1 MDVKAWRGC
10 GVAIRLSSLAV
21 LGALLL
27 VEVRYFHWSFAVAV
41 LDTVFVLAFSW
52 LMRSVTA
59 LYRRWAGPP
68 VVEERF
74 SPPASDWPGDV
85 APPRAPERVR
95 FVG

>member
-1 MDVKAWRGC
+1 
-10 GVAIRLSSLAV
+10 V

-41 LDTVFVLAFSW
+41 VDTVFAWLLSW
-52 LMRSVTA
+52 AAHRVTA

-74 SPPASDWPGDV
+74 SPPASDWPGD
-85 APPRAPERVR
+85 ATPPRQPERVR